1 MSETGGVHASGRAG
15 APADTP
21 APTQRHRPP
30 VPIFWWVHRRSYLL
44 FVLRELSSVFVAWFV
59 VFLLLLVGA
68 VHRGPEAYQ
77 AFLGWSATPWVLAL
91 NVVALAFVLLHAV
104 TWFNLAPKALVV
116 RVHGAQVPP
125 RAVAAGH
132 FGAWLVVS
140 AVVAVI
146 LVVAL

>member
-1 MSETGGVHASGRAG
+1 
-15 APADTP
+15 
-21 APTQRHRPP
+21 
-30 VPIFWWVHRRSYLL
+30 
-44 FVLRELSSVFVAWFV
+44 
-59 VFLLLLVGA
+59 
-68 VHRGPEAYQ
+68 
-77 AFLGWSATPWVLAL
+77 VLAL

-116 RVHGAQVPP
+116 RVHGRQVPP

-146 LVVAL
+146 VVVAL